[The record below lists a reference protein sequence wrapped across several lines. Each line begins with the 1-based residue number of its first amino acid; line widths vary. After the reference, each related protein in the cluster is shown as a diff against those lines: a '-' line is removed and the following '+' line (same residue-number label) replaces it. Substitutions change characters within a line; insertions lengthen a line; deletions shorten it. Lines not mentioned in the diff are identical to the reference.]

1 MNFFSQLFII
11 GTFVFAATMSDWTH
25 IIVEHPDSPSDYDEL
40 VYHITLMTMKVGASM
55 SDFLISGDNFDWL

>member
-1 MNFFSQLFII
+1 M
-11 GTFVFAATMSDWTH
+11 FAATMSDWTH
-25 IIVEHPDSPSDYDEL
+25 IIVDYPETQTGYDEL

>member
-1 MNFFSQLFII
+1 
-11 GTFVFAATMSDWTH
+11 MSDWTH
-25 IIVEHPDSPSDYDEL
+25 IIVEHPDSPSGYDEL